1 MAGTA
6 EGQLQGSRSDI
17 NPSYLLS
24 GDAGTQGGGTL
35 QSSDTDN
42 LLRNYEDVFGPAAR
56 DIKLDTQRHKRHQRW
71 HLPDAFPPSPPP
83 PPPPRTFTEGP
94 SPSRQSS
101 VSSVAG

>member
-71 HLPDAFPPSPPP
+71 HLPDAFPLHLGSAVALGD
-83 PPPPRTFTEGP
+83 RLVHC
-94 SPSRQSS
+94 
-101 VSSVAG
+101 VSFA